1 MRRVIFAT
9 LALCIFATL
18 ALSQSTTGRLLGTVS
33 SPDGLLPGATVTV
46 TDNQTGRVLTSVTN
60 ESGAFNFERLTFGTY
75 VVKVTSSGFKTY
87 EAIDVKVDAN
97 RDYTLNPALEVGD
110 VNAVVTVTGG
120 ADIVNSSNGELSTTV
135 SPKQIL
141 DLPINGRNPLSLLN
155 LQAGVNPTAD
165 THVNGQRTSSTN
177 FTRDGINIQDNF
189 IRTGGFVQDRPNVDD
204 TGEFTVVTQNAG
216 AELGGGGSAQI
227 QLVTP
232 RGGSDFRGAAYIYN
246 RNSKF
251 AANEFGNNATGRF
264 LATDTSVLLGLAN
277 VGDERTPRPFLNR
290 NQLGAKLGGP
300 LPIPGFGEGTPAF
313 HRDKGFFFFNY
324 ERFLLRQQ
332 SSKTANV
339 LLGQFRTGNYT
350 YTGLDGVSRSV
361 NLLTGAGL
369 NLANPTNATIF
380 SNAGGVLPL
389 DPTIQAR
396 VFAGTPTVGN
406 ALVQN
411 GGLTQ
416 QLLFNQTN
424 NDTRNAFA
432 TRFDVDINNSNS
444 VYFVYKYNDNADDRT
459 DIDNTFNTTPVNTQ
473 GGPTDLY
480 LLSYTSIFGSNFTNE
495 VRGAF
500 ARSKPFFNEDPNF
513 NSNFVIGGIPFQTS
527 PESTFQAQGR
537 NTAQY
542 TFQDNA
548 SYTLGNHNLRFG
560 VDFNAQRISSVT
572 NFNRVGIYNISSTA
586 NPNTPG
592 FTAGATGS
600 PLFPGGI
607 SSVDLGRANSLRYLL
622 GGIVGGGTIAANFDP
637 AAGRPTLGS
646 ANLRR
651 LEYENVGLYFND
663 SWRTTKELTLN
674 LGMRWDYFT
683 PLRNPDVRYLEP
695 DLVGAKGID
704 EIRARLLDP
713 NGRYVLLGTNAGKP
727 GQFAKSD
734 LNNFGP
740 IVSFAYAPKDR
751 GGIFKLLFGDNG
763 VLRGGFRVGYINDE
777 YVRGPDNAS
786 GGNAGLDL
794 TGRSFQ
800 NGSPSLNARF
810 TNLPSFTLPAFQAPP
825 ISFAQGNINAGNFF
839 NTVFAVDPDLQMQR
853 NLQYNFGFTREIGF
867 NTAIEIRYVG
877 GRSNNMVR
885 GIDYN
890 QIDLTSNGFLQD
902 FRNARNNCRI
912 QAASQ
917 GRTLDQGCTT
927 IANTGLPGQ
936 VNLPIFGML
945 TGGGLPTNATI
956 RGQVQQGTAAELAL
970 IYLTNGLRG
979 TVNFV
984 PNGNAGVVDLL
995 SNFGKYRYDSLQTE
1009 IRRRFTGGLAF
1020 QANYTFSKVL
1030 TDIQGDGQTRFD
1042 PVLDIA
1048 QPNLEFARADHDR
1061 THTVNINANYE
1072 LPIGKGKRF
1081 LNQGGI
1087 VDTILGG
1094 WQLTSIVNI
1103 SSGVP
1108 ISIRDPRGT
1117 LNRAGRSGLQTGTS
1131 SLTYAQIKALTGIFI
1146 QPNGTIYFID
1156 PSILAP
1162 NGSVTNGNVEATPG
1176 ASFPGQVFFTAQPG
1190 QTGNLGRNFLTG
1202 PKYYNIDAG
1211 LIKNT
1216 RFGERINVQIRAEA
1230 FNLLNNTN
1238 FFIGEGSNI
1247 FNVSSTTFGVISPGS
1262 TYSPR
1267 IMQFAF
1273 RFEF

>member
-1 MRRVIFAT
+1 MKRMIFAT

-33 SPDGLLPGATVTV
+33 GPDGLLPGATVTV
-46 TDNQTGRVLTSVTN
+46 TDGQTGRTQTTISN
-60 ESGAFNFERLTFGTY
+60 DSGAYSFERLTFGTY
-75 VVKVTSSGFKTY
+75 VVKVTAAGFKTY
-87 EAIDVKVDAN
+87 EAIDVKVDVN
-97 RDYTLNPALEVGD
+97 RDYTLNPLLEVGD
-110 VNAVVTVTGG
+110 VSATVTVTGG
-120 ADIVNSSNGELSTTV
+120 ADIINASNGELSTTV
-135 SPKQIL
+135 SPRQVL

-155 LQAGVNPTAD
+155 LQAGVNVTAGN
-165 THVNGQRTSSTN
+165 HVNGQRTSSTN

-216 AELGGGGSAQI
+216 ADLGGGGSAQI

-232 RGGSDFRGAAYIYN
+232 RGGSGFHGAGYVYN

-251 AANEFGNNATGRF
+251 AANEFGNNATG
-264 LATDTSVLLGLAN
+264 V
-277 VGDERTPRPFLNR
+277 EKPFLNR
-290 NQLGAKLGGP
+290 NQFGGKLGGP
-300 LPIPGFGEGTPAF
+300 LPLPGIGEGTPAF
-313 HRDKGFFFFNY
+313 HKDKGFFFFNY
-324 ERFLLRQQ
+324 ERFALRQQ
-332 SSKTANV
+332 TSKTANV
-339 LLGQFRTGNYT
+339 LLGQFRNGNYT
-350 YTGLDGVSRSV
+350 YTGLDGVSRTV
-361 NLLTGAGL
+361 NLLTGMGL

-389 DPTIQAR
+389 DPVIQDR
-396 VFAGTPTVGN
+396 VFAGTPTAGN
-406 ALVQN
+406 GLIQN

-416 QLLFNQTN
+416 QLLFNQAD

-459 DIDNTFNTTPVNTQ
+459 DIDGTFNTTPVNTQ

-480 LLSYTSIFGSNFTNE
+480 LLSYTSLLGSNFTNE
-495 VRGAF
+495 IRGAF

-513 NSNFVIGGIPFQTS
+513 ATNYVIGGIPFQTN
-527 PESTFQAQGR
+527 PESLFQAQGR
-537 NTAQY
+537 NTTQY
-542 TFQDNA
+542 TIQDNA
-548 SYTLGNHNLRFG
+548 SYTFGNHTLRFG
-560 VDFNAQRISSVT
+560 LDYNAQRISAET

-592 FTAGATGS
+592 FTAGASGS

-622 GGIVGGGTIAANFDP
+622 GGIVGSGTIAANFDP
-637 AAGRPTLGS
+637 AAGSPVLGS
-646 ANLRR
+646 ANIRR
-651 LEYENVGLYFND
+651 LEYDNIGLYLND
-663 SWRTTKELTLN
+663 SWRTTNELTLN
-674 LGMRWDYFT
+674 LGLRWDYFT
-683 PLRNPDVRYLEP
+683 PLKNPDVRYLEP
-695 DLVGAKGID
+695 DLGDAQGID
-704 EIRARLLDP
+704 ELRARLLDP

-727 GQFAKSD
+727 GHFAKSD
-734 LNNFGP
+734 LDNFGP

-751 GGIFKLLFGDNG
+751 GGLVSALFGDNG

-794 TGRSFQ
+794 TGRAFQ

-810 TNLPSFTLPAFQAPP
+810 NNLPAFTLPPFQAPP
-825 ISFAQGNINAGNFF
+825 ISFVQGNINAGNFF

-867 NTAIEIRYVG
+867 DTAVEIRYVG
-877 GRSNNMVR
+877 GRSDNMVR
-885 GIDYN
+885 GVDFN
-890 QIDLTSNGFLQD
+890 QIDIISNGFLQD

-927 IANTGLPGQ
+927 IANIGLPGQ
-936 VNLPIFGML
+936 VNLPVFAML
-945 TGGGLPTNATI
+945 AGAGLPTNATI
-956 RGQVQQGTAAELAL
+956 RGQVQQGTAAELAV

-984 PNGNAGVVDLL
+984 PNSNAGVVDLL
-995 SNFGKYRYDSLQTE
+995 SNFGKYRYDALQTE
-1009 IRRRFTGGLAF
+1009 IRRRFTSGFAF

-1042 PVLDIA
+1042 PVLDNA
-1048 QPNLEFARADHDR
+1048 QPELEFARADHDR
-1061 THTVNINANYE
+1061 THTVNINVNYE
-1072 LPIGKGKRF
+1072 LPLGKGKTF

-1087 VDTILGG
+1087 VDKLLGG
-1094 WQLTSIVNI
+1094 WQLTTIANI

-1117 LNRAGRSGLQTGTS
+1117 LNRGARSGLQTGTS
-1131 SLTYAQIKALTGIFI
+1131 SLTYEQIRALTGIFI
-1146 QPNGTIYFID
+1146 QPNGTIYYID

-1162 NGSVTNGNVEATPG
+1162 NGSATGGNVEATPG
-1176 ASFPGQVFFTAQPG
+1176 TAFPGQIFFTAQPG
-1190 QTGNLGRNFLTG
+1190 ETGNLGRNILTG

-1216 RFGERINVQIRAEA
+1216 RFGERFNLQLRAEA

-1247 FNVSSTTFGVISPGS
+1247 FNVASTTFGIISPGS

-1273 RFEF
+1273 RLEF